1 MIILDTNVIS
11 EVMLPSPSPAVL
23 AWLRGVPIFDL
34 ATTTVCL
41 AEIGY
46 GLARLPFGRRR
57 SEREALFN
65 NYRVQVFENRI
76 FAFDALAADTYGE
89 LVAARERSG
98 RPLAGPDG
106 FIVAIAASRGFGIAT
121 RDIRG
126 FEGCGLD
133 LVNPWEAGAA

>member
-23 AWLRGVPIFDL
+23 AWLRGVPTFDL
-34 ATTTVCL
+34 ATTTICL

-65 NYRVQVFENRI
+65 NYRAQVFEDRI
-76 FAFDALAADTYGE
+76 FAFDGLAADTYGE
-89 LVAARERSG
+89 LIAARERAG
-98 RPLAGPDG
+98 RPLPGLDG
-106 FIVAIAASRGFGIAT
+106 LIAAIAVSRGLAVAT
-121 RDIRG
+121 RDIHG
-126 FEGCGLD
+126 FEGCGIPIVD
-133 LVNPWEAGAA
+133 PWATGGV